1 MKKIWLEISSKFC
14 LVKGQVSKDII
25 FDLFIFYVF
34 IGFIVDWKVF
44 QSRFVLFLIARLL
57 L

>member
-1 MKKIWLEISSKFC
+1 MKKIRLEISSKFC
-14 LVKGQVSKDII
+14 LVKRQVSKDII